1 MEKNMLEELK
11 FKFIKFANKEYYDK
25 LISNVALEVYTK
37 NLDKLQFFKK
47 YSEDFAKDFIIDID
61 NKIKEFFYNDLK
73 NVNYDNLKKRIYTI
87 NKKSQE
93 SVIKKLI
100 DDNEF
105 ETLKNIIVNKDKIS
119 RVYELSKEIFLPR
132 FSEEQ
137 EEIVNLKSKEL
148 LLSKI
153 ISLDNT
159 GIVLNEYLKQ
169 ILGAIDEKVK
179 YKEDYFQKV
188 LNNAENPLFF
198 NKKELENIFNINV
211 SKETI
216 LDFINKEENKLYLSK
231 SNHPKML
238 LVILDYLEIDKFEQ
252 YELIKN
258 KIDNEYI
265 IKIFCLN
272 NNLEELLI
280 KEKSLLIND
289 NKSINISDYSNEK
302 TNILIESL
310 IDINNVSN
318 YKTKGALIEK
328 LNEHIPI
335 KLTLEDFDVKYSQVE
350 KYCLKDINESDFN
363 DLIKEKENYII
374 QKLDDKLRNFG

>member
-1 MEKNMLEELK
+1 MLEELK

-61 NKIKEFFYNDLK
+61 NKIKEFIYNDLK
-73 NVNYDNLKKRIYTI
+73 NGIYDNLKKGIHTI
-87 NKKSQE
+87 SKGFQE

-105 ETLKNIIVNKDKIS
+105 EALKNIIVDKDKISIS
-119 RVYELSKEIFLPR
+119 RVYEVSKEIFLPR
-132 FSEEQ
+132 FSEKQ

-280 KEKSLLIND
+280 KEKILLIND

>member
-1 MEKNMLEELK
+1 MLEELK

-37 NLDKLQFFKK
+37 NLDKHQFFKK
-47 YSEDFAKDFIIDID
+47 YSEDFAKDFIINID
-61 NKIKEFFYNDLK
+61 DKIKGFIYNDLK
-73 NVNYDNLKKRIYTI
+73 NGIYDNLKKGIYTI
-87 NKKSQE
+87 NKESQE

-105 ETLKNIIVNKDKIS
+105 EALKNIIVDKDKISIS
-119 RVYELSKEIFLPR
+119 RVYEVSKEIFLPR

-265 IKIFCLN
+265 IKNFCLN

>member
-1 MEKNMLEELK
+1 MLEELK

-37 NLDKLQFFKK
+37 NLDKHQFFKK
-47 YSEDFAKDFIIDID
+47 YSEDFAKDFIINID
-61 NKIKEFFYNDLK
+61 DKIKGFIYNDLK
-73 NVNYDNLKKRIYTI
+73 NGIYDNLKKGIHTI
-87 NKKSQE
+87 SKGFQE

-105 ETLKNIIVNKDKIS
+105 EALKNIIVDKDKISIS
-119 RVYELSKEIFLPR
+119 RVYEVSKEIFLPR

-265 IKIFCLN
+265 IKNFCLN

-335 KLTLEDFDVKYSQVE
+335 KLTLEDFNVKYSQVE

>member
-1 MEKNMLEELK
+1 MLEELK

-37 NLDKLQFFKK
+37 NLDKYQFFKK
-47 YSEDFAKDFIIDID
+47 YSEDFAKDFIVNID
-61 NKIKEFFYNDLK
+61 NKIKGFIYNDLK
-73 NVNYDNLKKRIYTI
+73 NGNYDNLKKGIYTI
-87 NKKSQE
+87 NKESQE
-93 SVIKKLI
+93 SVIKRLI

-105 ETLKNIIVNKDKIS
+105 EALKNIIVDKDKISIS
-119 RVYELSKEIFLPR
+119 RVYEVSKEIFLPR

-148 LLSKI
+148 LLPKI

-179 YKEDYFQKV
+179 YKEDYWQKV

-265 IKIFCLN
+265 IKNFCLN

>member
-1 MEKNMLEELK
+1 MLEELK

-37 NLDKLQFFKK
+37 NLDKYQFFKK
-47 YSEDFAKDFIIDID
+47 YSEDFAKDFIINID
-61 NKIKEFFYNDLK
+61 DKIKGFIYNDLK
-73 NVNYDNLKKRIYTI
+73 NGIYDNLKKGIHTI
-87 NKKSQE
+87 SKGFQE
-93 SVIKKLI
+93 SVIKKLV

-105 ETLKNIIVNKDKIS
+105 EALKNIIVDKDKISIS
-119 RVYELSKEIFLPR
+119 RVYEVSKEIFLPR

-238 LVILDYLEIDKFEQ
+238 LVILDYLEIDKFKQ

-265 IKIFCLN
+265 IKNFCLN

>member
-1 MEKNMLEELK
+1 MLEELK

-37 NLDKLQFFKK
+37 NLDKYQFFKK
-47 YSEDFAKDFIIDID
+47 YSEDFAKDFIINID
-61 NKIKEFFYNDLK
+61 DKIKGFIYNDLK
-73 NVNYDNLKKRIYTI
+73 NGIYDNLKKGIHTI
-87 NKKSQE
+87 SKGFQE

-105 ETLKNIIVNKDKIS
+105 EALKNIIVDKDKISIS
-119 RVYELSKEIFLPR
+119 RVYEVSKEIFLPR

-238 LVILDYLEIDKFEQ
+238 LVILDYLEIDKFKQ

-265 IKIFCLN
+265 IKNFCLN

>member
-1 MEKNMLEELK
+1 MLEELK

-37 NLDKLQFFKK
+37 NLDKYQFFKK
-47 YSEDFAKDFIIDID
+47 YSEDFAKDFIVNID
-61 NKIKEFFYNDLK
+61 NKIKGFIYNDLK
-73 NVNYDNLKKRIYTI
+73 NGNYDNLKKGIHTI
-87 NKKSQE
+87 SKGFQE
-93 SVIKKLI
+93 SVIKKLV

-105 ETLKNIIVNKDKIS
+105 EALKNIIVNKDKIS
-119 RVYELSKEIFLPR
+119 RVYEVSKEIFLPR

-179 YKEDYFQKV
+179 YKEDYWQKV

-265 IKIFCLN
+265 IKNFCLN

>member
-1 MEKNMLEELK
+1 MLEELK

-37 NLDKLQFFKK
+37 NLDKYQFFKK
-47 YSEDFAKDFIIDID
+47 YSEDFAKDFIVNID
-61 NKIKEFFYNDLK
+61 NKIKGFIYNDLK
-73 NVNYDNLKKRIYTI
+73 NGNYDNLKKGIHTI
-87 NKKSQE
+87 SKGFQE
-93 SVIKKLI
+93 SVIKKLV

-105 ETLKNIIVNKDKIS
+105 EALKNIIVDKDKISIS
-119 RVYELSKEIFLPR
+119 RVYEVSKEIFLPR

-188 LNNAENPLFF
+188 LNNVENPLFF

-238 LVILDYLEIDKFEQ
+238 LVILDYLEIDKFKQ

-265 IKIFCLN
+265 IKNFCLN

>member
-1 MEKNMLEELK
+1 MLEELK

-37 NLDKLQFFKK
+37 NLDKYQFFKK
-47 YSEDFAKDFIIDID
+47 YSEDFAKDFIINID
-61 NKIKEFFYNDLK
+61 DKIKGFIYNDLK
-73 NVNYDNLKKRIYTI
+73 NGIYDNLKKGIYTI
-87 NKKSQE
+87 NKESQE
-93 SVIKKLI
+93 SVIKRLI

-105 ETLKNIIVNKDKIS
+105 EALKNIIVDKDKISIS
-119 RVYELSKEIFLPR
+119 RVYEVSKEIFLPR

-179 YKEDYFQKV
+179 YKEDYWQKV

-265 IKIFCLN
+265 IKNFCLN

-335 KLTLEDFDVKYSQVE
+335 KLTLEDFNVKYSQVE

>member
-1 MEKNMLEELK
+1 MLEELK

-37 NLDKLQFFKK
+37 NLDKHQFFKK
-47 YSEDFAKDFIIDID
+47 YSEDFAKDFIINID
-61 NKIKEFFYNDLK
+61 DKIKGFIYNDLK
-73 NVNYDNLKKRIYTI
+73 NGNYDNLKKGIHTI
-87 NKKSQE
+87 SKGFQE

-105 ETLKNIIVNKDKIS
+105 EALKNIIVDKDKISIS
-119 RVYELSKEIFLPR
+119 RVYEVSKEIFLPR

-238 LVILDYLEIDKFEQ
+238 LVILDYLEIDKFKQ

-265 IKIFCLN
+265 IKNFCLN

>member
-1 MEKNMLEELK
+1 MLEELK

-119 RVYELSKEIFLPR
+119 RVYEISKEIFLPK
-132 FSEEQ
+132 FSKEQ

-265 IKIFCLN
+265 IKNFCLN

>member
-1 MEKNMLEELK
+1 MLEELK

-37 NLDKLQFFKK
+37 NLDKHQFFKK
-47 YSEDFAKDFIIDID
+47 YSEDFAKDFIINID
-61 NKIKEFFYNDLK
+61 DKIKGFIYNDLK
-73 NVNYDNLKKRIYTI
+73 NGIYDNLKKGIHTI
-87 NKKSQE
+87 SKGFQE

-105 ETLKNIIVNKDKIS
+105 EALKNIIVDKDKISIS
-119 RVYELSKEIFLPR
+119 RVYEVSKEIFLPR

-265 IKIFCLN
+265 IKNFCLN

>member
-1 MEKNMLEELK
+1 MLEELK

-37 NLDKLQFFKK
+37 NLDKHQFFKK
-47 YSEDFAKDFIIDID
+47 YSEDFAKDFIVNID
-61 NKIKEFFYNDLK
+61 NKIKGFIYNDLK
-73 NVNYDNLKKRIYTI
+73 NGNYDNLKKGIHTI
-87 NKKSQE
+87 SKGFQE
-93 SVIKKLI
+93 SVIKKLV

-105 ETLKNIIVNKDKIS
+105 EALKNIIVNKDKIS
-119 RVYELSKEIFLPR
+119 RVYEVSKEIFLPR

-216 LDFINKEENKLYLSK
+216 LDFINKEDNKLYLSK

-238 LVILDYLEIDKFEQ
+238 LVILDYLEIDKFKQ

-265 IKIFCLN
+265 IKNFCLN

>member
-1 MEKNMLEELK
+1 MLEELK

-37 NLDKLQFFKK
+37 NLDKHQFFKK
-47 YSEDFAKDFIIDID
+47 YSEDFAKDFIINID
-61 NKIKEFFYNDLK
+61 DKIKGFIYNDLK
-73 NVNYDNLKKRIYTI
+73 NGIYDNLKKGIHTI
-87 NKKSQE
+87 SKGFQE

-105 ETLKNIIVNKDKIS
+105 EALKNIIVNKDKIS
-119 RVYELSKEIFLPR
+119 RVYEVSKEIFLPR

-238 LVILDYLEIDKFEQ
+238 LVILDYLEIDKFKQ

-265 IKIFCLN
+265 IKNFCLN

>member
-1 MEKNMLEELK
+1 MLEELK

-37 NLDKLQFFKK
+37 NLDKYQFFKK
-47 YSEDFAKDFIIDID
+47 YSEDFAKDFIVNID
-61 NKIKEFFYNDLK
+61 NKIKGFIYNDLK
-73 NVNYDNLKKRIYTI
+73 NGNYDNLKKGIHTI
-87 NKKSQE
+87 SKGFQE
-93 SVIKKLI
+93 SVIKKLV

-105 ETLKNIIVNKDKIS
+105 EALKNIIVDKDKISIS
-119 RVYELSKEIFLPR
+119 RVYEVSKEIFLPR

-238 LVILDYLEIDKFEQ
+238 LVILDYLEIDKFKQ

-265 IKIFCLN
+265 IKNFCLN

>member
-1 MEKNMLEELK
+1 MLEELK

-37 NLDKLQFFKK
+37 NLDKHQFFKK
-47 YSEDFAKDFIIDID
+47 YSEDFAKDFIVNID
-61 NKIKEFFYNDLK
+61 NKIKGFIYNDLK
-73 NVNYDNLKKRIYTI
+73 NGNYDNLKKGIHTI
-87 NKKSQE
+87 SKGFQE
-93 SVIKKLI
+93 SVIKKLV

-105 ETLKNIIVNKDKIS
+105 EALKNIIVNKDKIS
-119 RVYELSKEIFLPR
+119 RVYEVSKEIFLPR

-238 LVILDYLEIDKFEQ
+238 LVILDYLEIDKFKQ

-265 IKIFCLN
+265 IKNFCLN

>member
-1 MEKNMLEELK
+1 MLEELK

-37 NLDKLQFFKK
+37 NLDKHQFFKK
-47 YSEDFAKDFIIDID
+47 YSEDFAKDFIINID
-61 NKIKEFFYNDLK
+61 DKIKGFIYNDLK
-73 NVNYDNLKKRIYTI
+73 NGNYDNLKKGIHTI
-87 NKKSQE
+87 SKGFQE
-93 SVIKKLI
+93 SVIKKLV

-105 ETLKNIIVNKDKIS
+105 EALKNIIVDKDKISIS
-119 RVYELSKEIFLPR
+119 RVYEVSKEIFLPR

-265 IKIFCLN
+265 IKNFCLN

>member
-1 MEKNMLEELK
+1 MLEELK

-37 NLDKLQFFKK
+37 NLDKHQFFKK
-47 YSEDFAKDFIIDID
+47 YSEDFAKDFIINID
-61 NKIKEFFYNDLK
+61 DKIKGFIYNDLK
-73 NVNYDNLKKRIYTI
+73 NGIYDNLKKGIYTI
-87 NKKSQE
+87 NKESQE

-105 ETLKNIIVNKDKIS
+105 EALKNIIVDKDKISIS
-119 RVYELSKEIFLPR
+119 RVYEVSKEIFLPR

-179 YKEDYFQKV
+179 YKENYFQKV

-265 IKIFCLN
+265 IKNFCLN

-335 KLTLEDFDVKYSQVE
+335 KLTLEDFNVKYSQVE

>member
-1 MEKNMLEELK
+1 MLEELK

-37 NLDKLQFFKK
+37 KLDKHQFFKK
-47 YSEDFAKDFIIDID
+47 YSEDFAKDFIINID
-61 NKIKEFFYNDLK
+61 DKIKGFIYNDLK
-73 NVNYDNLKKRIYTI
+73 NGIYDNLKKGIHTI
-87 NKKSQE
+87 SKGFQE

-105 ETLKNIIVNKDKIS
+105 EALKNIIVDKDKISIS
-119 RVYELSKEIFLPR
+119 RVYEVSKEIFLPR

-238 LVILDYLEIDKFEQ
+238 LVILDYLEIDKFKQ

-265 IKIFCLN
+265 IKNFCLN

>member
-1 MEKNMLEELK
+1 MLEELK

-37 NLDKLQFFKK
+37 NLDKYQFFKK
-47 YSEDFAKDFIIDID
+47 YSEDFAKDFIVNID
-61 NKIKEFFYNDLK
+61 NKIKGFIYNDLK
-73 NVNYDNLKKRIYTI
+73 NGNYDNLKKGIHTI
-87 NKKSQE
+87 SKGFQE
-93 SVIKKLI
+93 SVIKKLV

-105 ETLKNIIVNKDKIS
+105 EALKNIIVNKDKIS
-119 RVYELSKEIFLPR
+119 RVYEVSKEIFLPR

-238 LVILDYLEIDKFEQ
+238 LVILDYLEIDKFKQ

-265 IKIFCLN
+265 IKNFCLN

>member
-1 MEKNMLEELK
+1 MLEELK

-37 NLDKLQFFKK
+37 NLDKYQFFKK
-47 YSEDFAKDFIIDID
+47 YSEDFAKDFIINID
-61 NKIKEFFYNDLK
+61 DKIKGFIYNDLK
-73 NVNYDNLKKRIYTI
+73 NGIYDNLKKGIYTI
-87 NKKSQE
+87 NKESQE
-93 SVIKKLI
+93 SVIKRLI

-105 ETLKNIIVNKDKIS
+105 EALKNIIVDKDKISIS
-119 RVYELSKEIFLPR
+119 RVYEVSKEIFLPR

-179 YKEDYFQKV
+179 YKEDYWQKV

-265 IKIFCLN
+265 IKNFCLN

>member
-1 MEKNMLEELK
+1 MLEELK

-37 NLDKLQFFKK
+37 NLDKHQFFKK
-47 YSEDFAKDFIIDID
+47 YSEDFAKDFIINID
-61 NKIKEFFYNDLK
+61 DKIKGFIYNDLK
-73 NVNYDNLKKRIYTI
+73 NGIYDNLKKGIYTI
-87 NKKSQE
+87 NKESQE

-105 ETLKNIIVNKDKIS
+105 EALKNIIVDKDKISIS
-119 RVYELSKEIFLPR
+119 RVYEVSKEIFLPR

-265 IKIFCLN
+265 IKNFCLN

-335 KLTLEDFDVKYSQVE
+335 KLTLEDFNVKYSQVE

>member
-1 MEKNMLEELK
+1 MLEELK

-37 NLDKLQFFKK
+37 NLDKYQFFKK
-47 YSEDFAKDFIIDID
+47 YSEDFAKDFIVNID
-61 NKIKEFFYNDLK
+61 NKIKGFIYNDLK
-73 NVNYDNLKKRIYTI
+73 NGNYDNLKKGIHTI
-87 NKKSQE
+87 SKGFQE

-105 ETLKNIIVNKDKIS
+105 EALKNIIVDKDKISIS
-119 RVYELSKEIFLPR
+119 RVYEVSKEIFLPR

-265 IKIFCLN
+265 IKNFCLN

>member
-1 MEKNMLEELK
+1 MLEELK

-37 NLDKLQFFKK
+37 NLDKHQFFKK
-47 YSEDFAKDFIIDID
+47 YSEDFAKDFIINID
-61 NKIKEFFYNDLK
+61 DKIKGFIYNDLK
-73 NVNYDNLKKRIYTI
+73 NGIYDNLKKGIHTI
-87 NKKSQE
+87 SKGFQE
-93 SVIKKLI
+93 SVIKKLV

-105 ETLKNIIVNKDKIS
+105 EALKNIIVNKDKIS
-119 RVYELSKEIFLPR
+119 RVYEVSKEIFLPR

-238 LVILDYLEIDKFEQ
+238 LVILDYLEIDKFKQ

-265 IKIFCLN
+265 IKNFCLN

-335 KLTLEDFDVKYSQVE
+335 KLTLEDFNVKYSQVE

>member
-1 MEKNMLEELK
+1 MLEELK

-37 NLDKLQFFKK
+37 NLDKYQFFKK
-47 YSEDFAKDFIIDID
+47 YSEDFAEDFIINID
-61 NKIKEFFYNDLK
+61 DKIKGFIYNDLK
-73 NVNYDNLKKRIYTI
+73 NGIYDNLKKGIYTI
-87 NKKSQE
+87 NKESQE
-93 SVIKKLI
+93 SVIKRLI

-105 ETLKNIIVNKDKIS
+105 EALKNIIVDKDKISIS
-119 RVYELSKEIFLPR
+119 RVYEVSKEIFLPR

-179 YKEDYFQKV
+179 YKEDYWQKV

-265 IKIFCLN
+265 IKNFCLN

-335 KLTLEDFDVKYSQVE
+335 KLTLEDFNVKYSQVE

>member
-1 MEKNMLEELK
+1 MLEELK

-37 NLDKLQFFKK
+37 NLDKHQFFKK
-47 YSEDFAKDFIIDID
+47 YSEDFAKDFIINID
-61 NKIKEFFYNDLK
+61 DKIKGFIYNDLK
-73 NVNYDNLKKRIYTI
+73 NGIYDNLKKGIYTI
-87 NKKSQE
+87 NKESQE

-105 ETLKNIIVNKDKIS
+105 EALKNIIVDKDKIS
-119 RVYELSKEIFLPR
+119 ISRLYEVSKEIFLPR

-265 IKIFCLN
+265 IKNFCLN

-335 KLTLEDFDVKYSQVE
+335 KLTLEDFNVKYSQVE

>member
-1 MEKNMLEELK
+1 MLEELK

-37 NLDKLQFFKK
+37 NLDKYQFFKK
-47 YSEDFAKDFIIDID
+47 YSEDFAKDFIVNID
-61 NKIKEFFYNDLK
+61 NKIKGFIYNDLK
-73 NVNYDNLKKRIYTI
+73 NGNYDNLKKGIHTI
-87 NKKSQE
+87 SKGFQE
-93 SVIKKLI
+93 SVIKKLV

-105 ETLKNIIVNKDKIS
+105 EALKNIIVNKDKIS
-119 RVYELSKEIFLPR
+119 RVYEVSKEIFLPR

-179 YKEDYFQKV
+179 YKEDYWQKV

-265 IKIFCLN
+265 IKNFCLN

-335 KLTLEDFDVKYSQVE
+335 KLTLEDFNVKYSQVE

>member
-1 MEKNMLEELK
+1 MLEELK

-37 NLDKLQFFKK
+37 NLDKYQFFKK
-47 YSEDFAKDFIIDID
+47 YSEDFAKDFIVNID
-61 NKIKEFFYNDLK
+61 NKIKGFIYNDLK
-73 NVNYDNLKKRIYTI
+73 NGNYDNLKKGIHTI
-87 NKKSQE
+87 SKGFQE

-105 ETLKNIIVNKDKIS
+105 EALKNIIVNKDKIS
-119 RVYELSKEIFLPR
+119 RVYEVSKEIFLPR

-238 LVILDYLEIDKFEQ
+238 LVILDYLEIDKFKQ

-265 IKIFCLN
+265 IKNFCLN

-318 YKTKGALIEK
+318 YKTKDTLIEK

>member
-1 MEKNMLEELK
+1 MLEELK

-37 NLDKLQFFKK
+37 KLDKHQFFKK
-47 YSEDFAKDFIIDID
+47 YSEDFAKDFIINID
-61 NKIKEFFYNDLK
+61 DKIKGFIYNDLK
-73 NVNYDNLKKRIYTI
+73 NGIYDNLKKGIHTI
-87 NKKSQE
+87 SKGFQE

-105 ETLKNIIVNKDKIS
+105 EALKNIIVDKDKISIS
-119 RVYELSKEIFLPR
+119 RVYEVSKEIFLPR

-265 IKIFCLN
+265 IKNFCLN

>member
-1 MEKNMLEELK
+1 MLEELK

-37 NLDKLQFFKK
+37 NLDKYQFFKK
-47 YSEDFAKDFIIDID
+47 YSEDFAKDFIVNID
-61 NKIKEFFYNDLK
+61 NKIKGFIYNDLK
-73 NVNYDNLKKRIYTI
+73 NGNYDNLKKGIHTI
-87 NKKSQE
+87 SKGFQE
-93 SVIKKLI
+93 SVIKKLV

-105 ETLKNIIVNKDKIS
+105 EALKNIIVNKDKIS
-119 RVYELSKEIFLPR
+119 RVYEVSKEIFLPR

-188 LNNAENPLFF
+188 LNNVENPLFF

-216 LDFINKEENKLYLSK
+216 LDFINKEDNKLYLSK

-265 IKIFCLN
+265 IKNFCLN